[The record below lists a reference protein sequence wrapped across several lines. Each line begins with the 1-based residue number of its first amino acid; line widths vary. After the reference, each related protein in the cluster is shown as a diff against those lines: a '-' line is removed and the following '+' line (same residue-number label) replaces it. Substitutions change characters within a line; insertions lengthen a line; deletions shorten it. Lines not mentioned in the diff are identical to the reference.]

1 MRRIRRALV
10 IAAAAISL
18 VVVTGNAGAQ
28 QDPPPAGPLVID
40 ASLDYVCGEAGP
52 VTLRVTGTLPQE
64 GVVGEPVEASDV
76 GLQVTVPAPAFAG
89 LPDAA
94 SVTAVTRLDVRP
106 ATWTAVQSDP
116 VPLADPVTFDGTVT
130 APPVTPHRVGDLTLA
145 AGDMTVDLTGYAED
159 GTPTEPP
166 TIGLTCVL
174 AEGETAA
181 FATVPVGAPTPGQ
194 VPSPRP
200 GERGQQDQ
208 GGAPSAAAP
217 TIAAP
222 PPPECYRLPDVPVE
236 YRAPFCAKVN
246 GRANI
251 AKLDAAVYQPTGM
264 VNITATNLMINKC
277 PEKPPVGCQDAL
289 VLPELNGEPKYPPA
303 PGSFYAFGFMPAT
316 GTMQLTQVGLA
327 NVHQWSKLT
336 PIPGQPGEY
345 EGLTT
350 VKVKLSAQ
358 ILEATVNGV
367 PVPVGPDCRSAEPID
382 AEFTA
387 TYNGPDKYSITKGGP
402 LMGTV
407 TIPPFSGCG
416 TDEDLDP
423 ILTGLISGPGNYVRL
438 YQGAVCTI
446 TGNNVGCDP
455 IQEPNDPK
463 YPKP

>member
-1 MRRIRRALV
+1 MRRNRRALA
-10 IAAAAISL
+10 IAAAATSL
-18 VVVTGNAGAQ
+18 VVVPGIAGAQ
-28 QDPPPAGPLVID
+28 QEPPRSEPLVID
-40 ASLDYVCGEAGP
+40 TSLGYLCGEAGP
-52 VTLRVTGTLPQE
+52 VTLRVTATLPPSAVA
-64 GVVGEPVEASDV
+64 GVPIAPKDA
-76 GLQVTVPAPAFAG
+76 GLQVTVPASAFAG
-89 LPDAA
+89 LPGAA
-94 SVTAVTRLDVRP
+94 SVAAVTRLDVLP

-116 VPLADPVTFDGTVT
+116 VPLAGSVVLGATVT
-130 APPVTPHRVGDLTLA
+130 APPVTAPPEGDLAFA
-145 AGDMTVDLTGYAED
+145 AGDMTVEITGYAED
-159 GTPTEPP
+159 GAPTEPP
-166 TIGLTCVL
+166 TIGLTCVPDP
-174 AEGETAA
+174 AETAE
-181 FATVPVGAPTPGQ
+181 FAVVPVQVPTPERGS
-194 VPSPRP
+194 SPAP
-200 GERGQQDQ
+200 GEPGQPDA
-208 GGAPSAAAP
+208 GGPSAAP
-217 TIAAP
+217 PSIAAP

-251 AKLDAAVYQPTGM
+251 AKLDAAVYQPTGL

-289 VLPELNGEPKYPPA
+289 VLPELNGESKYPPA

-345 EGLTT
+345 DGLTT

-358 ILEATVNGV
+358 ILAATVNGV
-367 PVPVGPDCRSAEPID
+367 PVPVGPDCRSAAPID
-382 AEFTA
+382 AVFTA
-387 TYNGPDKYSITKGGP
+387 TYSGSDKYSITKGGP

-416 TDEDLDP
+416 ADEDLDP

-446 TGNNVGCDP
+446 TGNNVGCP
-455 IQEPNDPK
+455 PVEPTDPK